1 MRIAQPVMQKLQAD
15 IKSRYANNL
24 AAENVLIIGDREVNQ
39 GTVSFK
45 NLAADG
51 VQKEISRDAAT
62 IAEHIRAYR
71 EN

>member
-1 MRIAQPVMQKLQAD
+1 M
-15 IKSRYANNL
+15 RYANNQ
-24 AAENVLIIGDREVNQ
+24 ASENVLIIGDREVNQ

-51 VQKEISRDAAT
+51 VQQEIRRDAAT
-62 IAEHIRAYR
+62 IAEHIRSYR